1 MFKKKNSR
9 AEREL
14 KRPANH
20 IAAEAHTIL
29 WKHLP
34 SDINARYQNRTA
46 ALPNAYMYLWAVV
59 AHDDRGQ
66 LDAKATARVMEIHAR
81 MSDEEWAD
89 YSLRWRDPEAWGDAV
104 VSNKL
109 RSAGIDPADFPD
121 SESRAKKVFEIAMD
135 MLRGDSK

>member
-1 MFKKKNSR
+1 
-9 AEREL
+9 
-14 KRPANH
+14 
-20 IAAEAHTIL
+20 
-29 WKHLP
+29 
-34 SDINARYQNRTA
+34 
-46 ALPNAYMYLWAVV
+46 MYLWAVV